1 MIKSD
6 KRSAADVLAFL
17 WCNRR
22 PMDAALFVK
31 MGEQLWGVEW
41 WKPYFGPELQPGILK
56 MLDQAHGTRR
66 DYSSSERGSATS

>member
-1 MIKSD
+1 
-6 KRSAADVLAFL
+6 
-17 WCNRR
+17 
-22 PMDAALFVK
+22 